1 MKKKIFLKL
10 AHYMARVDDN
20 FMEEQKILIEQYCLE
35 MNIDDVEFD
44 EKTFVLEEIL
54 NMIDN
59 DYSKKIIL
67 LEIMAVVY
75 ADDILHEKE
84 QEVIDKI
91 CKIFKIDSTIATLY
105 AFWTKSIMNL
115 YKQGEELLKL

>member
-1 MKKKIFLKL
+1 
-10 AHYMARVDDN
+10 MARVDDN